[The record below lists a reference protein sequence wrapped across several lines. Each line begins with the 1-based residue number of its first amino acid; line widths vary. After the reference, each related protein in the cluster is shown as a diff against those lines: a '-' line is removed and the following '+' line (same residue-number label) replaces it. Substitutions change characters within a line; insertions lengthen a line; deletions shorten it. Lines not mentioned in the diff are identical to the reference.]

1 MEEAEEVFNIDP
13 PVMVKPLDVERP
25 AVDMAPVNVEVPAP
39 VTAKLVVVALVVVE
53 LVNVNPVP

>member
-1 MEEAEEVFNIDP
+1 
-13 PVMVKPLDVERP
+13 MVKPLDVERP

-53 LVNVNPVP
+53 RVTVNPEAYISVAEIFPVEER